1 MKKPFTAF
9 RGIAAPLPLAN
20 VNTDAIIPSD
30 YLRSET
36 TDLARGLFG
45 RWRFDQDGREKPN
58 FVLNKPAFRRAEILF
73 AGENFGCGSS
83 REAAAWA
90 LLRFGIRVV
99 AAPSFADIFYENA
112 FRNGLLAAIVAPED
126 LAAMVAALDAHPE
139 DAMVEVDLAKQTLAR
154 GNAARIGF
162 QVPPFRREAL
172 LNGDD
177 EIAGTLRHTETI
189 SRHIASD
196 RSRRAWVHR
205 AIAAE
210 EQV

>member
-1 MKKPFTAF
+1 MRKPFAAF

-30 YLRSET
+30 YLRSES

-45 RWRFDQDGREKPN
+45 RWRFDAEGKERPD
-58 FVLNKPAFRRAEILF
+58 FVLNRPQFRRAEILF

-90 LLRFGIRVV
+90 LQRFGIRVV

-112 FRNGLLAAIVAPED
+112 FRNGLLAAIVAPDD
-126 LAAMVAALDAHPE
+126 LAAMVAALEAHPD
-139 DAMVEVDLAKQTLAR
+139 DAQVEVDLVNQTLVR

-162 QVPPFRREAL
+162 QVPAFRREAL
-172 LNGDD
+172 LRGDD
-177 EIAGTLRHTETI
+177 EIAGTLRHVESI
-189 SRHIASD
+189 GRYVAGD
-196 RSRRAWVHR
+196 RATRGWIHR
-205 AIAAE
+205 AIAPKE
-210 EQV
+210 KV